1 MNRPRPIPTEQST
14 PATPYYKTDEYSFF
28 LKMGT
33 LKNLTRLLGD
43 SILYWNEL
51 MTHPNYDSW
60 WQERDTRRN
69 CYKIKPAI
77 LIVGGLFV
85 LKIVSEHGNYT
96 KLSNGKVRTLS
107 WN

>member
-60 WQERDTRRN
+60 WQERDTRPKR
-69 CYKIKPAI
+69 YKIKPAI
-77 LIVGGLFV
+77 LIVGGLFDAEDCFGTWE
-85 LKIVSEHGNYT
+85 LYKAIQRQ
-96 KLSNGKVRTLS
+96 VRTLS